1 MQRPSAVVNKLEL
14 SKPSDRQAEVQKRRP
29 AAQKLFA
36 KKGTTNLM
44 VLFRV
49 VFRVGRVEMTRPF
62 GCLMAPPA
70 VPRGWSTRGVFELH

>member
-1 MQRPSAVVNKLEL
+1 MWCGRSLTQDMQRPSAVVNKLEL
-14 SKPSDRQAEVQKRRP
+14 DRQAEVQKRRP
-29 AAQKLFA
+29 AVQKLFA

-70 VPRGWSTRGVFELH
+70 VP